1 MLLEGK
7 VAIVT
12 GGTRGIGY
20 ETVRQFLLQGA
31 KVALFGSR
39 KETVDVAI
47 AKLKEENSGFAVIGL
62 YPKLTSEV
70 EVKSAFD
77 SVKNE
82 FGKID
87 VLINN
92 AGISSHTKLL
102 DFSEDEYDKIA
113 DLNIKSV
120 FVCSKVAVPYLTE
133 TKGVILNTSSMVS
146 RDGQPSGVMYPASK
160 YAVNG
165 ITQSLSR
172 ELAPLGIRVNAVA
185 PGITETEMLSALPK
199 NMIEPLIK
207 TIPLGRIGTPTD
219 IANAFVFLASDMVLV
234 LSSQWKDFIETT
246 LGIHE
251 HVKVLYNP
259 IISLPL
265 VGKRYEKKKYILFAG
280 TVDKRK
286 GYHDLI
292 VSFSMCSMSFPDW
305 RLLIAG
311 NGEIDEGKSLAY
323 HLGIADKVKFLGWIT
338 GDEKDSVFGEASI
351 YCLPS
356 YAEGF
361 PMSVLDAWAY
371 GLPVVCTPVGGI
383 MDVAKDGE
391 NIMLFNPGDTTK
403 LSEELSLLMGD
414 IRLRESI
421 ALHSQTLSESI
432 FNLSRINS
440 QLGDLYKQL
449 LGE

>member
-39 KETVDVAI
+39 KETVDAAI
-47 AKLKEENSGFAVIGL
+47 AKLKEENSEFSVIGL

-120 FVCSKVAVPYLTE
+120 FVCSKVVVPYLTE

-185 PGITETEMLSALPK
+185 PGITETEMVSALPK

-207 TIPLGRIGTPTD
+207 SIPLGRIGTPTD
-219 IANAFVFLASDMVLV
+219 IANAFVFLASDMA
-234 LSSQWKDFIETT
+234 S
-246 LGIHE
+246 
-251 HVKVLYNP
+251 Y
-259 IISLPL
+259 
-265 VGKRYEKKKYILFAG
+265 
-280 TVDKRK
+280 
-286 GYHDLI
+286 
-292 VSFSMCSMSFPDW
+292 
-305 RLLIAG
+305 
-311 NGEIDEGKSLAY
+311 
-323 HLGIADKVKFLGWIT
+323 IT
-338 GDEKDSVFGEASI
+338 GD
-351 YCLPS
+351 
-356 YAEGF
+356 
-361 PMSVLDAWAY
+361 VLR
-371 GLPVVCTPVGGI
+371 V
-383 MDVAKDGE
+383 DGAAR
-391 NIMLFNPGDTTK
+391 T
-403 LSEELSLLMGD
+403 
-414 IRLRESI
+414 
-421 ALHSQTLSESI
+421 
-432 FNLSRINS
+432 
-440 QLGDLYKQL
+440 
-449 LGE
+449 